1 MAKKTKPKKKTSS
14 SSLSTVLIAALLTV
28 IAGLVLLLYY
38 GEKLPSPLGKK
49 PPSMEISIYGIDDE
63 GTLLKAVKGRVTKGP
78 LQSEI
83 GEAVEALIKNS
94 KTDGAIPEGTRLLGV
109 KVKDKT
115 AVIDLSKEFAE
126 KNVGG
131 STGEMLSIYSVV
143 DTVTLNFPEVKEV
156 QILVEGKREKT
167 LAGHIDISLPLGPD
181 RKIIRN

>member
-1 MAKKTKPKKKTSS
+1 MAKTKPKKKKASGG
-14 SSLSTVLIAALLTV
+14 SLATVILVAVLTV

-38 GEKLPSPLGKK
+38 GEKLPSPIGKK
-49 PPSMEISIYGIDDE
+49 PSVEVSLYNIDDE
-63 GTLLKAVKGRVTKGP
+63 GTRLKAVKGRVAKGP
-78 LQSEI
+78 LQSLI
-83 GEAVEALIKNS
+83 GETVEQLIKTS

-131 STGEMLSIYSVV
+131 STGEMLAIYSVV
-143 DTVTLNFPEVKEV
+143 DTVTLNFPDVKEV
-156 QILVEGKREKT
+156 QLLVEGKKEKT

-181 RKIIRN
+181 RKIIKD